1 MVKIRLQRFGSHK
14 NPFYRV
20 VATEATS
27 PRDGRFLEIIGTYD
41 PVQNPAVVKIDKE
54 KAAKWINNG
63 AKPTEIVRSLF
74 KKYAVLDK

>member
-63 AKPTEIVRSLF
+63 AKPTETVKSLF

>member
-41 PVQNPAVVKIDKE
+41 PEQNPAVVKIDKE